1 MNLHF
6 EGYIPLNWYDEMVNN
21 PLRAKIKCPLIL
33 KRFSE
38 SFVASDLSHFVISSV
53 LSLQAKFNTRKEAVE
68 DEMKKEITQLKKE
81 VI

>member
-1 MNLHF
+1 MP
-6 EGYIPLNWYDEMVNN
+6 IS
-21 PLRAKIKCPLIL
+21 IL

-38 SFVASDLSHFVISSV
+38 SFVASDISRFVISSV